1 MKGLYFDGKLSL
13 RDNLPDPAL
22 TPGEA
27 VIATT
32 LAGVCKTDM
41 EIVKG
46 YMGFSGVLG
55 HEFVGVVK
63 QCDDPSWVGRR
74 VVGEIN
80 CAPATDPRH
89 VSERTVLGIV
99 GRDGAMA
106 EAFRLPVA
114 NLLEVPEGVPDEV
127 AVFTEPVAAAFE
139 ILEQTAITANDRVLV
154 LGDGRLGNLIAQVL
168 ATTGCELVM
177 VGKHAAKRELA
188 ESLGLATMALS
199 DFEPAREWD
208 LVVDA
213 TGSSAGFALALESV
227 VPRGRVVL
235 KTTVA
240 DSLPMNL
247 APLVIHEITL
257 IGSRCGRFG
266 PALQALAKET
276 VKVRPL
282 ISGRYHLERGVEAFH
297 QAGQPGALK
306 VLLEV

>member
-1 MKGLYFDGKLSL
+1 MKGLYFDGQLNL
-13 RDNLPDPAL
+13 REDLPEPKAA
-22 TPGEA
+22 PGEA
-27 VIATT
+27 VIGTT

-63 QCDDPSWVGRR
+63 ESDDPSWVGRR

-80 CAPATDPRH
+80 CAPADDPRH
-89 VSERTVLGIV
+89 VADRTVLGIV

-106 EAFRLPVA
+106 EAFCLPLA

-139 ILEQTAITANDRVLV
+139 ILEQTAITPNDRVLV

-168 ATTGCELVM
+168 ATSGCELVM

-188 ESLGLATMALS
+188 QSMGLETVAL
-199 DFEPAREWD
+199 DAFEPARSWD

-213 TGSSAGFALALESV
+213 TGSSSGFALALESV
-227 VPRGRVVL
+227 VPRGRLVL

-266 PALQALAKET
+266 PALQALADET

-282 ISGRYHLERGVEAFH
+282 IKWALP
-297 QAGQPGALK
+297 PGPRS
-306 VLLEV
+306 